1 MFPLDTT
8 TRAGRMMEA
17 GRVTVTFRS
26 VRTGEHITLTAKA
39 RGKDEATDQWISTP
53 LADALVV
60 FIEVPNQEGW
70 NDKVGKVTRRAGFT
84 PDRNADAARA
94 FCARQLLNFLAG
106 SPMPAGLEAHE
117 ESRCGR
123 CGRQLTDPV
132 SIERGIGPE
141 CYGRRTGSKHETKGS
156 PAGDPSI
163 MSPTAPD
170 AFSDLR
176 RDYGDGPADM
186 PAPERKRDRSRGY
199 VNPSPDAAAVR
210 GVSGWRAKQATTKAA
225 LKAEATGRGIRS
237 GRKLTDPDRPSSQN
251 RVFPTTGDA
260 IPY

>member
-106 SPMPAGLEAHE
+106 SPMPDGLEAHE

-141 CYGRRTGSKHETKGS
+141 CYGRSTGSSHQTKTKAARR
-156 PAGDPSI
+156 PFAP
-163 MSPTAPD
+163 SPT
-170 AFSDLR
+170 R
-176 RDYGDGPADM
+176 
-186 PAPERKRDRSRGY
+186 
-199 VNPSPDAAAVR
+199 SPDAAAAA
-210 GVSGWRAKQATTKAA
+210 GAAGWRARRDTTRAA

-237 GRKLTDPDRPSSQN
+237 GKQLTLPDSPSSQN